1 MPVRPPAQPYWM
13 NILQLSEQTTEAAFD
28 RIDRNL
34 ERARRARQESEEYKF
49 KVLTQME
56 DYERDDRDFALKERE
71 LNFRIEEAGRDNLF
85 KQATHDLYRR
95 RQSLDEI
102 QARTDL
108 MVNQYLKP
116 IDDEIKRLEALPGT
130 EDKISELRKR
140 RDGAVAPLLSEIQSL
155 STSAPGLDPAIR
167 EQAIND
173 SVTRSLLIA
182 DKALIGENDIDASLF
197 PDDLVGE
204 INQSFVSEYGESP
217 IGEITQRKE
226 MESFIKHYESK
237 DPNANNPKGEPTGVP
252 QGFDFGPDV
261 RPNEP
266 TPSPKSY
273 PTTQQSRTSNQPLS
287 GKVASGSISF
297 GGYQSGSFDFSK
309 GDGQGA
315 AQPQQQQQITPE
327 IISQHESYINGI
339 RDRAIANK
347 TYDPS
352 KEAIYVQYLDEKV
365 GKENNPL
372 RAQARNGLRAA
383 MISDVD
389 VETRGAALKK
399 AQLILGHSE
408 TESIISKA
416 MTDRALLGDQEA
428 KAKMQRELDL
438 HEQKLLIEKRVE
450 GEGKEKD
457 PIDVEIEKA
466 IKDLDEIKSLLS
478 DPDSNRNNL
487 GDATISAIRESEADA
502 ARRLADLII
511 RKRKGNAPGPDPFT
525 VVAPPG
531 FTASASSDNP
541 AIQKAKQIQ
550 ESAAKEADMAVEA
563 PSGRVA
569 SDLIR
574 KSAIPMLGLSESDFS
589 YIEKYTEGVDESNS
603 KDISRSILKGIS
615 DKYGEEWDN
624 MPEEKKR
631 IFSESDVVKK
641 EKRSGAVESF
651 LNPFAAISPYSSYSP
666 IDEDPAKRAFISLKL
681 KKAGIESKLMQFES
695 IAGDAIRRRR
705 EASIDAILGE

>member
-13 NILQLSEQTTEAAFD
+13 NILQLSAQTTEAAFD

-34 ERARRARQESEEYKF
+34 ERSRRARQESEEYKF
-49 KVLTQME
+49 NVLTQME
-56 DYERDDRDFALKERE
+56 NYERDDRDFALKERE

-217 IGEITQRKE
+217 IGEITQRKD
-226 MESFIKHYESK
+226 MESFLKHYESK
-237 DPNANNPKGEPTGVP
+237 DPNANNPKGEPTGIP
-252 QGFDFGPDV
+252 QGFDFGTDV

-287 GKVASGSISF
+287 GKGASGSISF

-309 GDGQGA
+309 GDGQDA

-327 IISQHESYINGI
+327 IISQHEAYINGI

-352 KEAIYVQYLDEKV
+352 KESIYVQYLDEKV

-383 MISDVD
+383 IISDVD

-408 TESIISKA
+408 TESIISKS
-416 MTDRALLGDQEA
+416 MTDKALLGEQEA

-450 GEGKEKD
+450 GGVQERD

-466 IKDLDEIKSLLS
+466 RKELDEIKSLLS

-487 GDATISAIRESEADA
+487 GDATISAIKESEADA

-511 RKRKGNAPGPDPFT
+511 RKRRGNAPEPDPFT
-525 VVAPPG
+525 VVAPSG
-531 FTASASSDNP
+531 STASASSEDP
-541 AIQKAKQIQ
+541 EIRLSEDALSFEIG
-550 ESAAKEADMAVEA
+550 AALDA
-563 PSGRVA
+563 PIGLIA
-569 SDLIR
+569 SDLIKR
-574 KSAIPMLGLSESDFS
+574 SAIPVLGLEEDDFK
-589 YIEKYTEGVDESNS
+589 YIEKHLEGIDENDAS
-603 KDISRSILKGIS
+603 DISRAVRKGLR
-615 DKYGEEWDN
+615 DKYAEEWEN
-624 MPEEKKR
+624 LSEEKKR
-631 IFSESDVVKK
+631 LFSKSEKVRK
-641 EKRSGAVESF
+641 EIASGAAIESAF
-651 LNPFAAISPYSSYSP
+651 SFDP
-666 IDEDPAKRAFISLKL
+666 ITYKSFDKEGSFVSNTPSLKDIFITL
-681 KKAGIESKLMQFES
+681 KMQKKDTGSKLNNFEARVS
-695 IAGDAIRRRR
+695 RAMR
-705 EASIDAILGE
+705 ERNERNFEDIID